1 MAGKS
6 VAVVSSAWSSFVE
19 ADAQALAVEYEV
31 VRVDWRN
38 RRSYRRLKAAVRTA
52 DAVLS
57 WFAGD
62 HAVASAFLAHRAGR
76 PAILVSGGADVA
88 NMPEIRYGA
97 MAGSVKSRLATRWSL
112 RLSDLVL
119 ALSEFSKQE
128 INRIH
133 TPRRVEVLPLGVDV
147 QRFSPAGNK
156 ERVVATVGFISRT
169 NLRRKGHI
177 TFVEAARLVPR
188 AQFVLA
194 GEPQNG
200 AVEILRKNAP
210 ANLLITGRL
219 TDPDLLA
226 LYRRAKVYVQVS
238 AHEGF
243 GLAVAEAMSTEC
255 VPVVTRRGSLPEV
268 VGGAGRYVAF
278 EDPVATA
285 EAIHEVLDL
294 LPTAGAAARLRVV
307 ERFTNQQRSVRLV
320 RLMESMMA
328 KERE

>member
-38 RRSYRRLKAAVRTA
+38 RRSYPRLKAAVRTA

-320 RLMESMMA
+320 RLMEAMMA

>member
-320 RLMESMMA
+320 RLMEAMMA

>member
-19 ADAQALAVEYEV
+19 ADAEALAGEYEV

-38 RRSYRRLKAAVRTA
+38 RRSFRRLKASVRTA

-88 NMPEIRYGA
+88 NMPEIQYGA

-128 INRIH
+128 IGRIH
-133 TPRRVEVLPLGVDV
+133 APRRIEVLPLGVDV
-147 QRFSPAGNK
+147 HRFSPAGNK
-156 ERVVATVGFISRT
+156 ERVVATVGFISQT
-169 NLRRKGHI
+169 NLRRKGHL
-177 TFVEAARLVPR
+177 TFVEAARLVPG

-210 ANLLITGRL
+210 PNLLITGRL

-226 LYRRAKVYVQVS
+226 LYRRAKVYVQLS

-294 LPTAGAAARLRVV
+294 PPTAGAAARLRVV
-307 ERFTNQQRSVRLV
+307 ERFTNQQRSVGLFRLLEEV
-320 RLMESMMA
+320 MA
-328 KERE
+328 EERE

>member
-38 RRSYRRLKAAVRTA
+38 RRSYPRLKAAVRTA

>member
-38 RRSYRRLKAAVRTA
+38 RRSYPRLKAAVRTA

-169 NLRRKGHI
+169 NLRRKGHL

>member
-38 RRSYRRLKAAVRTA
+38 RRSYPRLKAAVRTA

-169 NLRRKGHI
+169 NLRRKGHL

-320 RLMESMMA
+320 RLMEAMMA